1 MAMMVKSKAS
11 QIILSTSRRG
21 LDTFHMIVY
30 PTDRKINFYSFFAR
44 RMIADILQEIQQYQN
59 SRYCLKMEP
68 LIQEFLKSHDV
79 QGEMGHNQWE
89 DHLFEQSL
97 EIEPRDQPPK
107 KVVSWARVLVIVA
120 SIKKHTTHLFQV
132 ERTQVW
138 SPATQLSSWDF
149 SPLVGCHNT

>member
-1 MAMMVKSKAS
+1 MMVKSKAS

-107 KVVSWARVLVIVA
+107 KVVS
-120 SIKKHTTHLFQV
+120 
-132 ERTQVW
+132 
-138 SPATQLSSWDF
+138 
-149 SPLVGCHNT
+149 